1 MVDPS
6 LFKSGMRRLASG
18 VSLVTTLHE
27 GQRHGLIATSVCS
40 VSTEPPSLLVCV
52 NRSAMTHAMIHAA
65 GRFCVNLL
73 ASSDN
78 ETARRFSDPHA
89 RDLRFEGRDWTT
101 LLTGAPALVGALAS
115 FDCEIATAHRSG
127 SHTIFV
133 GNVIATELWHD
144 DISPLIYVD
153 GRYATS
159 APRP

>member
-18 VSLVTTLHE
+18 VSLVTTLHNGE
-27 GQRHGLIATSVCS
+27 RHGLIATSVCS
-40 VSTEPPSLLVCV
+40 VSTDPPSLLVCV
-52 NRSAMTHAMIHAA
+52 NRAATSHAMIYSA
-65 GRFCVNLL
+65 GCFCVNLL
-73 ASSDN
+73 GSSDD
-78 ETARRFSDPHA
+78 ETARRFSEPRERH
-89 RDLRFEGRDWTT
+89 LRFQDRNWTA

-133 GNVIATELWHD
+133 GNVVATELWQD
-144 DISPLIYVD
+144 EISPLIYVD

-159 APRP
+159 APRA